1 MFRKM
6 DGVSEIVL
14 RRAYEFAVTLVDR
27 RKETLDVA
35 AVRLAQRAVGMVA
48 LEEIYLVL

>member
-1 MFRKM
+1 MNDGKM
-6 DGVSEIVL
+6 WVYVEIQGKRYWGNLV
-14 RRAYEFAVTLVDR
+14 EFEEA
-27 RKETLDVA
+27 LDVA